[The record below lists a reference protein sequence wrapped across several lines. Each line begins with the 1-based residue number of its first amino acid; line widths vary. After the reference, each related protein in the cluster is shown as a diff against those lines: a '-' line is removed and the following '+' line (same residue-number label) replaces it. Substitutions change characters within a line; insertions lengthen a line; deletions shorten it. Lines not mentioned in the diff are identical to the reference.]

1 MGGCIPLSHPSI
13 VVATQLQDK
22 ERLSGLGLFGGN
34 QFHQSVDNLYHHHE
48 LWINHLL
55 SQIDIVLG
63 RKRVI
68 PFVD

>member
-1 MGGCIPLSHPSI
+1 MGGCIPLSHSSI

-34 QFHQSVDNLYHHHE
+34 QFHQSVDNLYHHQE

-55 SQIDIVLG
+55 
-63 RKRVI
+63 
-68 PFVD
+68 F